1 MVSQVGSVSMPNY
14 GLNPLN
20 NLNPNAALNNTT
32 NTNSLLN
39 FGTNTNPLMP
49 NGNNYEDDL
58 FMPPELKTTGAQT
71 NIPVQNTSP
80 QISQLPAQNEP
91 PQQLPTENVQPQVQ
105 NNPQGDLSQEL
116 NGTLARPDGN
126 IELTDNGNPYNKTGF
141 WKKTGA
147 ALGFLA
153 PLTGKFVQLFK
164 GGKLTKVF
172 NLKQLVTVCPMIAI
186 AGYGI
191 GSLLDGCINSNRA
204 KRADETAR
212 QFAQAQQSQ
221 PINMVA

>member
-14 GLNPLN
+14 GVNPLS
-20 NLNPNAALNNTT
+20 NLNPNTALNNNNA

-39 FGTNTNPLMP
+39 FGTNTNSLMP
-49 NGNNYEDDL
+49 TGNNYEDDL
-58 FMPPELKTTGAQT
+58 FMPPELKITNNAQT
-71 NIPVQNTSP
+71 TVPVQNIEIQTP
-80 QISQLPAQNEP
+80 EQPL
-91 PQQLPTENVQPQVQ
+91 PQQVQAETAQSQ
-105 NNPQGDLSQEL
+105 AQSNPQTDLTQEL
-116 NGTLARPDGN
+116 TGALVKPDGN
-126 IELTDNGNPYNKTGF
+126 VELTENGNPYKKTGF

-153 PLTGKFVQLFK
+153 PLTNKFVQLFK

-172 NLKQLVTVCPMIAI
+172 SLKQLVTVCPMIAI

-204 KRADETAR
+204 KKADEEAR
-212 QFAQAQQSQ
+212 LLAQVNQ
-221 PINMVA
+221 PQPMNTIA

>member
-32 NTNSLLN
+32 TNTNSLLN

-49 NGNNYEDDL
+49 NANNYEDDL
-58 FMPPELKTTGAQT
+58 FMPPELKTTGTQT
-71 NIPVQNTSP
+71 TA
-80 QISQLPAQNEP
+80 PAQNIPSQQTPEQNIQ
-91 PQQLPTENVQPQVQ
+91 PQQAPIENVQPQIQ
-105 NNPQGDLSQEL
+105 SNPQSDLTQEL
-116 NGTLARPDGN
+116 NGALVKPDGN
-126 IELTDNGNPYNKTGF
+126 VELTDNGNPYNKTGF

-204 KRADETAR
+204 KKADETAR
-212 QFAQAQQSQ
+212 QFAQTQQPQ
-221 PINMVA
+221 QINMVA